1 MIRHPSGRVC
11 RKINE
16 NPDPFEARPGVS
28 GGRRICREK
37 ARKKAISGL
46 AFLNMDSTLTEKIN
60 QLRLAIAEID
70 GLPTTQRDQILK
82 SLDEI
87 DTAAPAGEQDHFPLI
102 GQLEESL
109 IEVEAKH
116 PDAAQLLRGLSD
128 ALGRMGL

>member
-1 MIRHPSGRVC
+1 
-11 RKINE
+11 
-16 NPDPFEARPGVS
+16 
-28 GGRRICREK
+28 
-37 ARKKAISGL
+37 
-46 AFLNMDSTLTEKIN
+46 MDSTLTEKIN